1 MGYAYTFQSVMSV
14 DKCYQHLAK
23 FPIHAQMVATESG
36 YKFHRNSYSPSPKFK
51 F

>member
-23 FPIHAQMVATESG
+23 FPIQKMLV
-36 YKFHRNSYSPSPKFK
+36 
-51 F
+51 